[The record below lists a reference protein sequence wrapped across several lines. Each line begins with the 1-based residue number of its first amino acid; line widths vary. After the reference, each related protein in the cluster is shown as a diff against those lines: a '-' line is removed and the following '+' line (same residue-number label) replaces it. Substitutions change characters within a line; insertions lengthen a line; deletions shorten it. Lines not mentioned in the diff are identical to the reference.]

1 MDLLTRNSAP
11 ATDDARRLKEALSPI
26 AVSLLAAW
34 CLVACA
40 ACGGG
45 ASATGT
51 SEAGAKGQEGGEAP
65 DGGSSEDAA
74 FVDSGTGGAS
84 DASGAE
90 GGAQGVLPTCGALAT
105 LPVRAP
111 TYFID
116 FAAGSDTASGKSQS
130 TAWKHAP
137 GDPDATGGPA
147 AAHLAPGDVVL
158 FKGGVPYYGTV
169 TVAAS
174 GTATQPIVLEGGA
187 QQGWGTGAAIVDGQE
202 MRSVGIAVSG
212 ASYVIVEGFEV
223 RSFDK
228 SQSSTGIDVS
238 GGSNDV
244 VAGNTLHDI
253 YYPQNPSPGTTTWE
267 QQRGNGISV
276 TNSSGTAVYAN
287 SVRDVGNAGI
297 AFSADAAEVDGGRI
311 SCNEVTNMNWGIVA
325 PLGDSV
331 AGTHMTGI
339 TIDHNYI
346 HDFNHYEVCASWHRD
361 GIFVFARPD
370 NASTTIDDVEIAD
383 NYFEDTLSPDF
394 GSTAWIYIE
403 YVCRNFNIHHNVLD
417 ASRAYYAIRILGD
430 GFQVAGNHVLA
441 NNVITNQNGMG
452 GYGMHIM
459 QSSGATLTNN
469 IFYDDDTAYFV
480 ATDSMTGFS
489 ADYDLMFAVGGTAD
503 IVTLDAGP
511 AATPAGTSYT
521 LATLQAA
528 GYEMHGIVADPQW
541 SVPYATIGANPAGFK
556 PQATSPAVG
565 HGKTLGYAQDFAG
578 HALPANAPWDIG
590 AFQQ

>member
-1 MDLLTRNSAP
+1 MSLF
-11 ATDDARRLKEALSPI
+11 
-26 AVSLLAAW
+26 AVG
-34 CLVACA
+34 CVVFVA

-45 ASATGT
+45 AGTTGT
-51 SEAGAKGQEGGEAP
+51 SDAGAKGQEGGEAP
-65 DGGSSEDAA
+65 DAGSSDDTALVDSATSGPGDAA
-74 FVDSGTGGAS
+74 
-84 DASGAE
+84 GAE

-116 FAAGSDTASGKSQS
+116 FAAGSDAATGKSQS

-137 GDPDATGGPA
+137 GDANATGGPA

-158 FKGGVPYYGTV
+158 FKGGVPYYGAV

-202 MRSVGIAVSG
+202 MRPVGIAVSG

-297 AFSADAAEVDGGRI
+297 SFSADAAEVDGGKI

-331 AGTHMTGI
+331 AGTHMTGVK
-339 TIDHNYI
+339 IDHNYI
-346 HDFNHYEVCASWHRD
+346 HDFDHYEVCASWHRD

-370 NASTTIDDVEIAD
+370 SAATTIDDVEIAD

-430 GFQVAGNHVLA
+430 GLQVAGNHVLA

-489 ADYDLMFAVGGTAD
+489 ADYDLMFATGGTAD
-503 IVTLDAGP
+503 IVTLDAGT
-511 AATPAGTSYT
+511 AESPAGTSYT
-521 LATLQAA
+521 LAALQAA
-528 GYEMHGIVADPQW
+528 GYETHGIVADPQW
-541 SVPYATIGANPAGFK
+541 SVPYAMIGASPAGFE
-556 PQATSPAVG
+556 PLATSPAVG
-565 HGKTLGYAQDFAG
+565 HGKTLAYTQDFAG
-578 HALPANAPWDIG
+578 HTLPVNAPWDMG